1 MCGIIGLYDGQ
12 GRFPFDPALI
22 KRMGDAIAHRGPDGE
37 GFHILPGIALGHRRL
52 AVIDL
57 AGGQQP
63 MFSRD
68 GLTTIVFN
76 GEIYNFAELA
86 TELKSVGQ
94 IFRTRSDTE
103 VILNAWAAWGP
114 ECVKRFEGMFA
125 FALWDSRAEILFI
138 ARDRVGKKPL
148 YYSIRDN
155 RRLAFASELKALTT
169 VPWISRTI
177 DPQAVEEYLS
187 LGYVPD
193 PKSIYSGIAKLAP
206 AHTLYWKRGEAP
218 RISSY
223 WDLDL
228 SVRAPI
234 GMNEAAAEL
243 DGRLSEAVKKR
254 MTSDV
259 PLGAFLSGGVD
270 SSGIVAH
277 MARLSSDP
285 VKTCTIG
292 FGESSH
298 DERGYARTLADRYG
312 TDHTERVLPSDSL
325 TTNAGLLDHVAA
337 LYDEPFA
344 DMSAVPTYRV
354 CGVAREK
361 VTVALSGDGGD
372 EAFAGYRRYR
382 WHVREHAVRALLPQ
396 SVRGPL
402 FSVIAW
408 LYPKMDW
415 APRFLRAKSTLS
427 ELALDAVGAYF
438 NNMTMLGDAVRLPL
452 YSDSFRSGLQGY
464 HASAVL
470 KDLMAA
476 APSDQPLLQAQ
487 YADLKTWLAGRMLV
501 KVDRAS
507 MANGLEVRNPFL
519 DHELFQWGVSLPAR
533 LKLDGSEHK
542 AVLKKA
548 LEPLVPRELLY
559 RPKQGFTMPMAAWLR
574 GPLLP
579 SLQRALSSEVMLD
592 AGYFKREALQDLVES
607 HATGRR
613 DHTQA
618 LWCLW
623 MFERFLAREAGLAK
637 AAGGSPNVANDD
649 WAEAVGHGERQAL
662 P

>member
-1 MCGIIGLYDGQ
+1 MCGILGLYDGQ
-12 GRFPFDPALI
+12 GRFPFNPALV

-37 GFHILPGIALGHRRL
+37 GFHMMPGIALGHRRL
-52 AVIDL
+52 AIIDL

-63 MFSRD
+63 MFSKD
-68 GLTTIVFN
+68 GLVTVVFN
-76 GEIYNFAELA
+76 GEIYNFSTLA
-86 TELKSVGQ
+86 TELKSLGQ

-114 ECVKRFEGMFA
+114 DCVKRFEGMFA
-125 FALWDSRAEILFI
+125 FALWDSRTETLFM
-138 ARDRVGKKPL
+138 ARDRIGKKPL
-148 YYSIRDN
+148 YYAIKDG
-155 RRLAFASELKALTT
+155 RRLAFASELKALTA
-169 VPWISRTI
+169 VSWISRKV

-193 PKSIYSGIAKLAP
+193 PKSIYADIRKLPP
-206 AHTLYWKRGEAP
+206 AHTLLWKRGEAP
-218 RISSY
+218 RISAY

-228 SVRAPI
+228 SGRQPI
-234 GMNEAAAEL
+234 SMAAAADEL
-243 DGRLSEAVKKR
+243 GARLGEAVKKR
-254 MTSDV
+254 MVSDV

-298 DERGYARTLADRYG
+298 DERGYARILASRYH
-312 TDHTERVLPSDSL
+312 TDHSERVLPPDSL
-325 TTNAGLLDHVAA
+325 TTNTGLLDHVAA

-354 CGVAREK
+354 CGVARER

-382 WHVREHAVRALLPQ
+382 WHVREHAVRSFLPQ
-396 SVRGPL
+396 GLRGPL
-402 FSVIAW
+402 FSAMASI
-408 LYPKMDW
+408 YPKLDW
-415 APRFLRAKSTLS
+415 APRFLRAKATLS
-427 ELALDAVGAYF
+427 ELALNASGAYF
-438 NNMTMLGDAVRLPL
+438 NNMTLIGDSVRLPL
-452 YSDSFRSGLQGY
+452 YSDSFRADLQGY
-464 HASAVL
+464 HAGAVL
-470 KDLMAA
+470 KDAFDK
-476 APSDQPLLQAQ
+476 APADQPLLQAQ

-507 MANGLEVRNPFL
+507 MASGLEVRNPFL
-519 DHELFQWGVSLPAR
+519 DHELFQWGVSLPQR

-542 AVLKKA
+542 AVLKKS
-548 LEPLVPRELLY
+548 LEPLVPNELLY
-559 RPKQGFTMPMAAWLR
+559 RAKQGFTMPMAAWLR

-579 SLQRALSSEVMLD
+579 MIQRAMRSPVLLD
-592 AGYFKREALQDLVES
+592 AGYFKPKALEDMVTR
-607 HATGRR
+607 HASGQR

-623 MFERFLAREAGLAK
+623 MFERFLAREAGLKK
-637 AAGGSPNVANDD
+637 AASADVANDD
-649 WAEAVGHGERQAL
+649 WAQPVGHGERQAL